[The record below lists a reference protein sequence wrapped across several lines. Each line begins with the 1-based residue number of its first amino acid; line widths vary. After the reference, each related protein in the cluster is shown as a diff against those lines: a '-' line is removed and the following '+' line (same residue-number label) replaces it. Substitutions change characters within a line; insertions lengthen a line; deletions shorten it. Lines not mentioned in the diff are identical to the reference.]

1 MNGPARER
9 RKQQRLFKRIESSL
23 LKKFQIAPPT
33 TPTTDEKSNAKSRWN
48 IMPRGRKIIGWIVTS
63 VLALIGIAQLPTI
76 KAIYQVQISLEPQ
89 ASTDPS
95 DLFATP
101 FLLRN
106 TGYFDA
112 TNVQAICSPILE
124 GAAADDL
131 QKNATPGVGYGAQV
145 AQTLKAGGLGA
156 TVYCKLPWKLTTS
169 LKPGH
174 FFYISF
180 TVVGRY
186 GLSPK
191 KWLSKD
197 FQHEVWFRAIGDGQ
211 GHLRFETWPQ
221 DPRLPYVVPEP
232 R

>member
-9 RKQQRLFKRIESSL
+9 RKQQRLYKRIESSL
-23 LKKFQIAPPT
+23 LEKFQFAQPAASIK
-33 TPTTDEKSNAKSRWN
+33 DEKSDTKSRWN
-48 IMPRGRKIIGWIVTS
+48 AMPLWLKVIIGILTGVGTLVT
-63 VLALIGIAQLPTI
+63 IAQLPTI

-89 ASTDPS
+89 ASMDPS

-112 TNVQAICSPILE
+112 TNVQAICSPILT
-124 GAAADDL
+124 GAAAEDL
-131 QKNATPGVGYGAQV
+131 HDATRGVGYGAQV
-145 AQTLKAGGLGA
+145 AQVLKAGGPGA

-169 LKPGH
+169 LKPGD
-174 FFYISF
+174 FFYLSF

-186 GLSPK
+186 GLIK
-191 KWLSKD
+191 ID
-197 FQHEVWFRAIGDGQ
+197 FQHEVWFIAIGDGQ
-211 GHLRFETWPQ
+211 GHVRFEAWPQ
-221 DPRLPYVVPEP
+221 DPRLPYAVPES